1 MAEVVGRHD
10 GLVTV
15 GRVPPPRTG
24 AMDVPVSA
32 RVVDEEVDLWKLLQ
46 NFLSESLDVG
56 LRGQVQRERV
66 DLGIARRADDVVL
79 GSLALY
85 GSNL

>member
-15 GRVPPPRTG
+15 GRVPPPG
-24 AMDVPVSA
+24 ARAVDVPVSA
-32 RVVDEEVDLWKLLQ
+32 RVVDEEVDLGKLLQ
-46 NFLSESLDVG
+46 NFPGESLDVG

-66 DLGIARRADDVVL
+66 NVGVTRCAYDVVL
-79 GSLALY
+79 GGLALAVRR
-85 GSNL
+85 